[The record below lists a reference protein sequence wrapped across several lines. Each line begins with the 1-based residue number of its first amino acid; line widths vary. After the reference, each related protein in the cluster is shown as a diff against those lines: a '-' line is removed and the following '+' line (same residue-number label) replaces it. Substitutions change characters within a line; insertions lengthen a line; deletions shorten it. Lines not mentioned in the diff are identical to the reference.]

1 MRAPPQARHAWRP
14 SDVFF
19 AQIEGDGQS
28 SGIAGA
34 LSRRESTWA
43 LRPLE
48 LGERQARRCAKPH
61 VEEGREKS
69 IDVEILNTC
78 PPPTPTPLP
87 PLHTHTRIP
96 HVEMNS
102 SEVPLTEG
110 CGSMPRT
117 AIQVSGVS
125 KATLLSTARGRGDEL
140 RGARRFRYQRSPFG
154 HLER

>member
-1 MRAPPQARHAWRP
+1 MRAPPRARHAWRP

-28 SGIAGA
+28 SGIVGA
-34 LSRRESTWA
+34 LSRRESAWA

-48 LGERQARRCAKPH
+48 LGELQVRRCAKPH
-61 VEEGREKS
+61 VEEDREK
-69 IDVEILNTC
+69 VWRRHRPT
-78 PPPTPTPLP
+78 PPPHPPPLP

-110 CGSMPRT
+110 CGSMART
-117 AIQVSGVS
+117 VIQVSGVS
-125 KATLLSTARGRGDEL
+125 KATLRSTARGRGDEL
-140 RGARRFRYQRSPFG
+140 RGARRFRCQRSSFG
-154 HLER
+154 YLER

>member
-19 AQIEGDGQS
+19 AQIEGDGQR

-34 LSRRESTWA
+34 LSRRESAWA

-48 LGERQARRCAKPH
+48 LGELENDDARNRMSRKTGKKYRRRDRP
-61 VEEGREKS
+61 
-69 IDVEILNTC
+69 T
-78 PPPTPTPLP
+78 PPPPLP

-96 HVEMNS
+96 NVETNS

-125 KATLLSTARGRGDEL
+125 KATLLPTARGRGDEL
-140 RGARRFRYQRSPFG
+140 RGARRFRYQKSSFG
-154 HLER
+154 YLER